1 MRIKILTSLSI
12 LILIFAGCT
21 SVEYQQMQNERD
33 QLRAVYEESRR
44 EKDILTLKNTL
55 AREIQGTWQFLD
67 IELLEGDLSNEIKTA
82 AVALAALSRKD
93 LTIRFFEQSNVRFYE
108 GNNGSTNVA
117 GEWSIA
123 VMRITEELI
132 PLVKL
137 DRDSGIA
144 PEKFLFNRQRV
155 SQTLISVQDDRLYL
169 TVGYGQLLTPAGWA
183 QVGGSRYSF
192 KRIK

>member
-12 LILIFAGCT
+12 LILIFTGCP
-21 SVEYQQMQNERD
+21 SAKYQQMQNERD
-33 QLRAVYEESRR
+33 QLRTTYEESRR
-44 EKDILTLKNTL
+44 KNDRLTLKNTL

-117 GEWSIA
+117 GEWNIA
-123 VMRITEELI
+123 VMRIAEELI
-132 PLVKL
+132 PMLKL
-137 DRDSGIA
+137 NRDSGIA
-144 PEKFLFNRQRV
+144 PEQFLFNRRSA

-183 QVGGSRYSF
+183 QVGGTRHSF